1 MAKSKFTPGPYCVMG
16 PSEEGKAAR
25 RVFAGTTYLGTV
37 TNTDMDDKE
46 IAANAE
52 LWAEAPRM
60 LEVLRALCAYTIPED
75 GVEAL
80 ARQALDKAA
89 ELLEKHGG

>member
-1 MAKSKFTPGPYCVMG
+1 MAESKFTPGPYCVMG

-52 LWAEAPRM
+52 LWADAPRM
-60 LEVLRALCAYTIPED
+60 LELLRGIRDAENN
-75 GVEAL
+75 VELYLSLKL
-80 ARQALDKAA
+80 ADAILA
-89 ELLEKHGG
+89 KHGG